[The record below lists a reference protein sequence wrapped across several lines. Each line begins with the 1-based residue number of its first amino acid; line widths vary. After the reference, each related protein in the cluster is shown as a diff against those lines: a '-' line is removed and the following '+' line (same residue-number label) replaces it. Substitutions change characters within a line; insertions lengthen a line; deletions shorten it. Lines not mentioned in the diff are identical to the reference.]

1 MIVNVVNVHVKKEH
15 INDFITATIH
25 NHKNS
30 LQEPGNLRFDVLQSQ
45 DDPTRFILYEAYCT
59 QQDANAHKNTQ
70 HYAVWKDTVAPW
82 MEEPRK
88 GTAYTVIAPLEESL
102 WK

>member
-1 MIVNVVNVHVKKEH
+1 MIVNVVIVHVKKEH
-15 INDFITATIH
+15 INDFITATIN

-30 LQEPGNLRFDVLQSQ
+30 LQEPGNLRFYVLQSQ
-45 DDPTRFILYEAYCT
+45 DDPSQFILYEAYRT
-59 QQDANAHKNTQ
+59 QQDANAHKNTP
-70 HYAVWKDTVAPW
+70 HYAVWKDTVALW
-82 MEEPRK
+82 MEEPRR